1 MRILVIGGGVTGSHL
16 AEKFCADGHD
26 VVVVDEDADALA
38 SLEAHLDLLTVR
50 GNGADPEVLEEA
62 GIGRAD
68 LLLAVTDS
76 DDTNILACIFA
87 KTRGVDRTAARVSA
101 AGYMTSRHIDF
112 AKLGVDL
119 LVNQHDEYARDVC
132 SVLRLPGAIEVTDL
146 LDGRIMV
153 VGMSIHMDSPLLGNT
168 LSGFGNPDW
177 IRRIRF
183 LAVSRGDEIL
193 APHGDT
199 SFLVGD
205 DVYFAGEP
213 DAISAFLQWAW
224 PENKRFQRV
233 VVAGG
238 GELGLQLAR
247 RLEEARM
254 PTVLVE
260 KDPKRADYCSEQL
273 RRTLVIK
280 GDALERQT
288 LAGIGDAEGM
298 AYVAA
303 TGSDELN
310 IIGCLVA
317 ERFGV
322 RFTAA
327 KISKPEYIEIAS
339 QLRLLDRVVD
349 PNLAMVNAILHFVR
363 GRNVSAVAL
372 FSRLPGELIELKLD
386 GEHPWAGRA
395 IRDLPKLPAD
405 VILLAALRSGQVRV
419 ATGDLRLEAGDRV
432 VLYCQPDTVE
442 KLDRLLGHD

>member
-87 KTRGVDRTAARVSA
+87 KTRGVGRTAARVSA

-386 GEHPWAGRA
+386 DEHPWAGRA

>member
-1 MRILVIGGGVTGSHL
+1 MRILLIGGGVTGSHH

-26 VVVVDEDADALA
+26 VVVVDEDADALS
-38 SLEAHLDLLTVR
+38 SLEAHLDLLTVH

-68 LLLAVTDS
+68 LLIAVTDR

-87 KTRGVDRTAARVSA
+87 KTRGVERTAARVSA
-101 AGYMTSRHIDF
+101 SGYMTSRHIDF

-146 LDGRIMV
+146 LDGRIVV

-168 LSGFGNPDW
+168 LSGFGNPEW

-213 DAISAFLQWAW
+213 DAIATFLQWAW
-224 PENKRFQRV
+224 PESKRFQRV

-260 KDPKRADYCSEQL
+260 KEPKRADYCSEQL

-288 LAGIGDAEGM
+288 LAGIGDSDGM

-327 KISKPEYIEIAS
+327 KIAKPEYIEIAS

-386 GEHPWAGRA
+386 ASHPWSGCA

-419 ATGDLRLEAGDRV
+419 ATGDLRLEPGDRV

-442 KLDRLLGHD
+442 KLDRLLDSD

>member
-1 MRILVIGGGVTGSHL
+1 MRIVVIGGGVTGSHL
-16 AEKFCADGHD
+16 AEKFCEDEHD
-26 VVVVDEDADALA
+26 VVVVDESADVLA
-38 SLEAHLDLLTVR
+38 SLDAHLDLLTVQ

-68 LLLAVTDS
+68 LLLAVTDR

-87 KTRGVDRTAARVSA
+87 KARGVERTAARVSA
-101 AGYMTSRHIDF
+101 PGYMTSRHVDF

-119 LVNQHDEYARDVC
+119 LVNQYDEYARDVC
-132 SVLRLPGAIEVTDL
+132 DVLRMPGSVEVTDL
-146 LDGRIMV
+146 LDGRVMV

-168 LSGFGNPDW
+168 LSGYGNPEW

-183 LAVSRGDEIL
+183 LAVARGEEVL
-193 APHGDT
+193 APHGGT

-213 DAISAFLQWAW
+213 DAISTFLQWAW
-224 PENKRFQRV
+224 PEHRKFQRIV
-233 VVAGG
+233 IAGG

-247 RLEEARM
+247 KLEQARM

-260 KDPKRADYCSEQL
+260 KDPDRADYCSERL

-288 LAGIGDAEGM
+288 LSGIGDPEDM

-317 ERFGV
+317 ERYGA

-327 KISKPEYIEIAS
+327 KIAKPEYIEIAE

-386 GEHPWAGRA
+386 DSHPWAGHA
-395 IRDLPKLPAD
+395 IRDLPNLPED
-405 VILLAALRSGQVRV
+405 VILVAALRSGRVLV
-419 ATGDLRLEAGDRV
+419 ATGDLLLASGDRI

-442 KLDRLLGHD
+442 RLDRLLGGE

>member
-260 KDPKRADYCSEQL
+260 KDSRRADYCSEQL

-386 GEHPWAGRA
+386 DEHPWAGRA

-432 VLYCQPDTVE
+432 VLYCQPDTVD

>member
-1 MRILVIGGGVTGSHL
+1 MRILLIGGGVTGSHL
-16 AEKFCADGHD
+16 AETFCEDGHD
-26 VVVVDEDADALA
+26 VVVVDESPDALSA
-38 SLEAHLDLLTVR
+38 LDARLDLLTVR

-62 GIGRAD
+62 GVGRAD
-68 LLLAVTDS
+68 LLVAVTDR
-76 DDTNILACIFA
+76 DDTNLLACIFA
-87 KTRGVDRTAARVSA
+87 KARGVERTAARVSA
-101 AGYMTSRHIDF
+101 SGYMTSRHIDF

-132 SVLRLPGAIEVTDL
+132 SVLRLPGAIEVTDI
-146 LDGRIMV
+146 LDGRVVV
-153 VGMSIHMDSPLLGNT
+153 VGMTIHMDSPLLGNT
-168 LSGFGNPDW
+168 LSGYGNPEW

-183 LAVSRGDEIL
+183 LAVTRGDEVL

-213 DAISAFLQWAW
+213 DAIATFLQWAW
-224 PENKRFQRV
+224 PESKRFQRV

-288 LAGIGDAEGM
+288 LAGIGDADGM

-327 KISKPEYIEIAS
+327 KIAKPEYIEIAS
-339 QLRLLDRVVD
+339 QLRLLDRIVD
-349 PNLAMVNAILHFVR
+349 PNLAMANAILHFVR

-386 GEHPWAGRA
+386 KTHPWAGRA

-405 VILLAALRSGQVRV
+405 VILVAALRSGQVRV
-419 ATGDLRLEAGDRV
+419 ATGDLVLEPSDRI
-432 VLYCQPDTVE
+432 VLYCQPDTIE
-442 KLDRLLGHD
+442 KLDRLLGPE

>member
-26 VVVVDEDADALA
+26 VVVVDEDADALS

-101 AGYMTSRHIDF
+101 SGYMTSRHIDF

-183 LAVSRGDEIL
+183 LAVSRGEEIL
-193 APHGDT
+193 TPHGDT

-260 KDPKRADYCSEQL
+260 KDSKRADYCSEQL

-288 LAGIGDAEGM
+288 LAGIGDADGM

-386 GEHPWAGRA
+386 DAHPWAGRA
-395 IRDLPKLPAD
+395 IRDLPRLPAD

-419 ATGDLRLEAGDRV
+419 ATGDLRLEPGDRV
-432 VLYCQPDTVE
+432 VLYCQPDTLE
-442 KLDRLLGHD
+442 KLDRLLGPD

>member
-386 GEHPWAGRA
+386 DEHPWAGRA

-432 VLYCQPDTVE
+432 VLYCQPDTVD
-442 KLDRLLGHD
+442 KIDRLLGHD

>member
-1 MRILVIGGGVTGSHL
+1 MRILLIGGGVTGSHL

-26 VVVVDEDADALA
+26 VVVVDEDADALS
-38 SLEAHLDLLTVR
+38 SLEAHLDLLTVH

-68 LLLAVTDS
+68 LLIAVTDR

-87 KTRGVDRTAARVSA
+87 KTRGVERTAARVSA
-101 AGYMTSRHIDF
+101 SGYMTSRHIDF

-146 LDGRIMV
+146 LDGRIVV

-168 LSGFGNPDW
+168 LSGFGNPEW

-213 DAISAFLQWAW
+213 DAIATFLQWAW
-224 PENKRFQRV
+224 PESKRFQRV

-260 KDPKRADYCSEQL
+260 KEPKRADYCSEQL

-288 LAGIGDAEGM
+288 LAGIGDSDGM

-327 KISKPEYIEIAS
+327 KIAKPEYIEIAS

-386 GEHPWAGRA
+386 ASHPWSGCA

-419 ATGDLRLEAGDRV
+419 ATGDLRLEPGDRV

-442 KLDRLLGHD
+442 KLDRLLDSD